1 MALYFQDNIQHTATQ
16 NSILAATENTG
27 QLIKKSQTEQLM
39 PVKLEPYSTNTLI
52 TVDTENAD
60 SRLIHFKD
68 GFNFEE
74 SYQDWSSNVSMMQT
88 HNFTHYKVLFE
99 CIHFQLIYFFCIID
113 TTEMRRLRCRK

>member
-1 MALYFQDNIQHTATQ
+1 MLIMVFYFQDNILHTATQ

-27 QLIKKSQTEQLM
+27 QLIKKSQTEQPM

-60 SRLIHFKD
+60 SRLIRFKD

-74 SYQDWSSNVSMMQT
+74 SYQDWSSNVSMIQT
-88 HNFTHYKVLFE
+88 HSLYSFIVFE
-99 CIHFQLIYFFCIID
+99 CIHSQLI
-113 TTEMRRLRCRK
+113 